1 MRRSGPAGTGW
12 WILYRLF
19 QQLRECLAGDLA
31 RAERG
36 EVARGLLAVDHA
48 AAVPVQALDQLHQR
62 HLGGIRGAREHR
74 LAEEHLAKRDTVEP
88 ALEVPVEPRLDA
100 VRAAQLVQAD
110 LT

>member
-19 QQLRECLAGDLA
+19 QQLRECLARDLA

-74 LAEEHLAKRDTVEP
+74 LAEEHLAEGDSVKPVLEAPFVPQLDT
-88 ALEVPVEPRLDA
+88 
-100 VRAAQLVQAD
+100 
-110 LT
+110 